1 MDDVIVKIAHVES
14 VKDDADGL
22 RIKARL
28 SQDANKPLDEIPYAF
43 PLLPKTF
50 QSVPKVGEAVF
61 IINSRVGNT
70 HSNRL
75 YLGPIISQ
83 PQYHNNDNYGY
94 GKGHSLSL
102 LQGGAYNP
110 LEKISNYASTEGAF
124 PEINDV
130 ALVGRKSEDVILKEG
145 EVDIRCGIREEAQSN
160 DSLMGDVVFNK
171 QNPAYIQLKF
181 KKGLG
186 YSKTQ
191 EADSM
196 INLVADKI
204 NILSHK
210 DINAH
215 NLTDQK
221 ELIKSSEIDEIMQQL
236 HKLPYG
242 DVLLEI
248 LIKFMNAILN
258 HVHPY
263 PGLPPCKDSY
273 IMDMSS
279 IDFTKLLS
287 NHIRIS

>member
-1 MDDVIVKIAHVES
+1 MDDVVVKIAHVES
-14 VKDDADGL
+14 VRDDADGL

-75 YLGPIISQ
+75 YIGPIISQ

-102 LQGGAYNP
+102 LQGGTYDP

-124 PEINDV
+124 PEINDI

-145 EVDIRCGIREEAQSN
+145 EVDIRCGIREEAPSN

-181 KKGLG
+181 KRGLG

-248 LIKFMNAILN
+248 LMKFMDAILN

-263 PGLPPCKDSY
+263 PGLPPCKDAY

-287 NHIRIS
+287 NHVRIS